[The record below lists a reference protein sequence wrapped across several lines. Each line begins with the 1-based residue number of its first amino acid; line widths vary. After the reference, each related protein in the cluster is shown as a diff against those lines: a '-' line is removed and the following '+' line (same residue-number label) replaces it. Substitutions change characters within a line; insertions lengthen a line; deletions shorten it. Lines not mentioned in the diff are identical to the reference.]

1 MKKNITPNKIDLNN
15 FMESAKII
23 AETCSRFSMADVDYC
38 ADEHGNKCPFSQKGY
53 ITEEQAIDKLHETG
67 WLQEHD
73 KQMTERPQGEWIPI
87 KMRPG
92 TDEEYEEFSQ
102 YGDCPRED
110 FRVFECPLPDD
121 EQEVLV
127 TTRWGDVC
135 VDVWHRDV
143 DCCYFEDN
151 SDDDDVVAW
160 MPLPEPY
167 KKGKWNY
174 IQAGMAVCPFCG
186 ASPHKDYKNF
196 CAKCGAEMEI
206 EK

>member
-1 MKKNITPNKIDLNN
+1 M
-15 FMESAKII
+15 KII
-23 AETCSRFSMADVDYC
+23 IENADQRDFNELANLARHGKIHTFYMT
-38 ADEHGNKCPFSQKGY
+38 DE
-53 ITEEQAIDKLHETG
+53 E
-67 WLQEHD
+67 
-73 KQMTERPQGEWIPI
+73 ERPQGEWIPI

-167 KKGKWNY
+167 KKG
-174 IQAGMAVCPFCG
+174 GAV
-186 ASPHKDYKNF
+186 
-196 CAKCGAEMEI
+196 
-206 EK
+206 